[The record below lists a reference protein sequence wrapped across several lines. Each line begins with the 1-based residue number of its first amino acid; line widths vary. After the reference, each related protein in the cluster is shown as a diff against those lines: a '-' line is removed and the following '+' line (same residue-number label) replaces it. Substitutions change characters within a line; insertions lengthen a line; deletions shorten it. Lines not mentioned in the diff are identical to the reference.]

1 VVWFSSSQ
9 TSNGILWSKLHK
21 QVIVEIEEGDL
32 KMASIMVGLLV
43 FWSRILCPFVQK
55 GQICLVSVISG
66 HWISIHNLSNSKCRN
81 PCIGLFRSSC
91 RVFYSA
97 AGMMGVKWAS
107 RFALTGTCL
116 RNQRSTT
123 CNSLIYEKRLL
134 TTCVIIYMHSHTR
147 FLISMDYTGCGC
159 SNSCENG
166 KDIEALRKKWQMMT
180 WPLQFFVRRPKVS
193 WWNDC
198 LLMKNN
204 SDFIYS
210 VVIFVYEWR

>member
-1 VVWFSSSQ
+1 MVWFSSSQ

-147 FLISMDYTGCGC
+147 FLYPWIIQAAFVVIHAKM
-159 SNSCENG
+159 ER
-166 KDIEALRKKWQMMT
+166 ILRHYVRNDKW
-180 WPLQFFVRRPKVS
+180 WHDPLNFLFADQKYHDEMIVS
-193 WWNDC
+193 WWKII
-198 LLMKNN
+198 LILY
-204 SDFIYS
+204 IL
-210 VVIFVYEWR
+210 